1 MRAGRQPAV
10 SLDSATEGD
19 FFLEAARTCE
29 LRGVSLRYHTAG
41 GHLSSHGTLQPA
53 KQLPPINVLTFPTSS
68 SVSSDA
74 AFFTTRR
81 PCLLQKRKLR
91 LPPGVK

>member
-41 GHLSSHGTLQPA
+41 GHLSSHGTFQPA
-53 KQLPPINVLTFPTSS
+53 KQLPAIHVLTFPTSS
-68 SVSSDA
+68 SVSSDEPFSPRA
-74 AFFTTRR
+74 VPA
-81 PCLLQKRKLR
+81 CYRK
-91 LPPGVK
+91 GN